1 MLKGLFEKLKET
13 KNLLKRGE
21 FVICGERTED
31 AYFLTMA
38 KLKRL
43 SPTLREKKR
52 YLVFKIVS
60 KEPLADISRDLMKG
74 LQQQLG
80 AFGLARAG
88 ISILPDM
95 YQKQVGILRI
105 SNAMLDEGRAA
116 LACISS
122 LNRIPVVIHTIGVS
136 GILKKA
142 KSKFME
148 V

>member
-1 MLKGLFEKLKET
+1 
-13 KNLLKRGE
+13 
-21 FVICGERTED
+21 
-31 AYFLTMA
+31 MA

-60 KEPLADISRDLMKG
+60 KEPLADISSDLMRG

-116 LACISS
+116 LACINS